1 MSFEGKV
8 AYVAGA
14 GGMGLRIAQDLTQA
28 GAHVALADV
37 KPAPGEL
44 PSGPEGNEYF
54 EGDLTDDGFVEKTM
68 AEWERRHGRLDYLV
82 NTTGVLLF
90 GRDRSC
96 LEMDLDA
103 WDRVMTVNLKS
114 FVLTIRHAVP
124 AMKRAGGGAM
134 VHFSSIDALRGD
146 DRPQD
151 AYGCSKAAIIR
162 LSKSVAIQLARQRI
176 RSNVIL
182 PGPVHTPMQA
192 RWDNDPAALQRLSDF
207 VPLGRIGAVE
217 DMANACLF
225 LLSDK
230 AGFITGTELIVD
242 GGLTARP

>member
-1 MSFEGKV
+1 
-8 AYVAGA
+8 
-14 GGMGLRIAQDLTQA
+14 
-28 GAHVALADV
+28 
-37 KPAPGEL
+37 
-44 PSGPEGNEYF
+44 
-54 EGDLTDDGFVEKTM
+54 
-68 AEWERRHGRLDYLV
+68 
-82 NTTGVLLF
+82 
-90 GRDRSC
+90 
-96 LEMDLDA
+96 
-103 WDRVMTVNLKS
+103 
-114 FVLTIRHAVP
+114 
-124 AMKRAGGGAM
+124 
-134 VHFSSIDALRGD
+134 
-146 DRPQD
+146 
-151 AYGCSKAAIIR
+151 
-162 LSKSVAIQLARQRI
+162 LARQRI

>member
-230 AGFITGTELIVD
+230 ADFITGIELIVD